1 MDGDKMNNETQ
12 PFNPFEENTEEI
24 VQINAS
30 TPPNTLGIVCF
41 VLGLISFISC
51 CFFGGVFGIP
61 AIVLSAIQLK
71 QKPTG
76 LAIAGLILG
85 ICSTVMLIILVLGLV
100 SIFRDPELIEEIFGS
115 TTNNGVI

>member
-1 MDGDKMNNETQ
+1 MNNETQ

-24 VQINAS
+24 VQVSTS
-30 TPPNTLGIVCF
+30 TPPTTCGIVGFTLGLV
-41 VLGLISFISC
+41 SFITC
-51 CFFGGVFGIP
+51 CFFGGMLGIP

-85 ICSTVMLIILVLGLV
+85 ICSTIVLIIYILTIVAM
-100 SIFRDPELIEEIFGS
+100 FRDPAIIEDIFG
-115 TTNNGVI
+115 TTTSNGVI